1 MNGSASTGKS
11 SIVPLPAPRR
21 HVRLGGE
28 RAGSAV
34 WTQTQHSHSHI
45 NMNDLSAD
53 ADLWVCSVGGDPA
66 HIRRK
71 LDIIVGQGLPPLE
84 LLRSSKLAERESRQD
99 SRLPG
104 SLGSRAGPSAATP
117 HSRVPEVT
125 S

>member
-1 MNGSASTGKS
+1 MAAPQRASPPS
-11 SIVPLPAPRR
+11 FPCR
-21 HVRLGGE
+21 H
-28 RAGSAV
+28 RAATFV
-34 WTQTQHSHSHI
+34 WEARGLVQQSGPKPNTHTHTSTL
-45 NMNDLSAD
+45 NDLSAD